1 MPKLTVVMP
10 SLNVEKY
17 ICKCV
22 DSVMGQSLK
31 DIEVLAIDAGST
43 DGTLDILRD
52 YEKKDKRFRVI
63 LSDRKSYGYQVNLG
77 LCQASG
83 DYIWI
88 IETDDVV
95 TNDAF
100 ETLYVQAVSSNADY
114 VKGRGMF
121 FVDLGNGSIWEHPI
135 WSPVSKPELF
145 GAVIAPCNMAE
156 LIRLDIFLWTG
167 LYKREFLKNIR
178 LNETPGAAYQDQGFL
193 FQTISRAKRAVYIDR
208 IVYHYRQDNSG
219 SSIFNPNGFR
229 YFVGEYPFIKKF
241 LQGKDKDWEEIYY
254 IRMFNQCMGR
264 LDCMLPGERF
274 WSSASSDINTLRMW
288 ISSAVSE
295 GKIVPEHLDDE
306 NRTQLEMFIRNPYE
320 LYLKKL
326 KCFSEEAC
334 LVRSLYHIAE
344 GRYVVIFGCG
354 SYGKFAHALLQGN
367 GHCHIAAF
375 ADNNEDMD
383 GMYLQGIEVMLPH
396 KAVERFKDALY
407 VITLGVKNSEK
418 VMEQLARMGITW
430 EAMYPFRVDV
440 DMQLF
445 RI

>member
-1 MPKLTVVMP
+1 MPKITVIMP
-10 SLNVEKY
+10 SLNVKKY
-17 ICKCV
+17 IRKCV

-77 LCQASG
+77 LGQASG

-88 IETDDVV
+88 VDTDDVV
-95 TNDAF
+95 TDDAF
-100 ETLYVQAVSSNADY
+100 ETLYLQAVSSNADY

-121 FVDLGNGSIWEHPI
+121 FADLGNGSIWEYPI
-135 WSPVSKPELF
+135 WSPLSDPELF
-145 GAVIAPCNMAE
+145 GVVITPCNMVD

-193 FQTISRAKRAVYIDR
+193 FQTISTAKRAVYIDR
-208 IVYHYRQDNSG
+208 IVYYYRQDNSG
-219 SSIFNPNGFR
+219 SSIFNPDGFR
-229 YFVGEYPFIKKF
+229 YFVGEYPYIKKF
-241 LQGKDKDWEEIYY
+241 LHGKDKEWEEIYY

-264 LDCMLPGERF
+264 FDCMLPGEQF
-274 WSSASSDINTLRMW
+274 WCSAAGDINTLRMW
-288 ISSAVSE
+288 ISNAVSE

-306 NRTQLEMFIRNPYE
+306 NRMLLEKFIRSPYE
-320 LYLKKL
+320 LYLSKL
-326 KCFSEEAC
+326 KCFSGKAC
-334 LVRSLYHIAE
+334 LVRSLYHITE
-344 GRYVVIFGCG
+344 GRNVVIFGCG
-354 SYGKFAHALLQGN
+354 SFGKFAHALLQGS
-367 GHCHIAAF
+367 GCCHIAAF
-375 ADNNEDMD
+375 ADNNEYMD

-396 KAVERFKDALY
+396 RVVDRFKDALY
-407 VITLGVKNSEK
+407 VITLDVKNSEK
-418 VMEQLARMGITW
+418 VVNQLVGMGITW